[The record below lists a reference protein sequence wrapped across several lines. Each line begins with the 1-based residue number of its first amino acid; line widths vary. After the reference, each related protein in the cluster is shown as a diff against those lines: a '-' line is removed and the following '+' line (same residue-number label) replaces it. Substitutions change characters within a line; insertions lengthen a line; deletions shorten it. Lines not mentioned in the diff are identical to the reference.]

1 MSDALLDFPGLSYY
15 NSKMKTYVRS
25 EIEEA
30 TGGGGG
36 SADTILGFWYGE
48 AATSVISDAFG
59 CSGLTSTSHPLTLLF
74 DKRIQRLEFPN
85 VIEIGG
91 RAFQLQQELSF
102 ASFQNCKIIGM
113 YAFASCHKLRIA
125 TFPNAE
131 SVGQQAFTQCS
142 SISHPIV
149 LSNVSY
155 IGAEAFDR
163 CINLPTVNLSGSNL
177 ILSTS
182 CFSECFSLQEVI
194 LNGVSSIGRGAF
206 GSCYNLI
213 SLNLANVSSVPEL
226 NNTYS
231 ETFKSTPIGGY
242 SASAGQYGSIYVPA
256 SLYSAFRA
264 ATNWTAYSSRM
275 VSV

>member
-15 NSKMKTYVRS
+15 NSKLKTFVRS

-59 CSGLTSTSHPLTLLF
+59 CSGLTSASHPLALLF
-74 DKRIQRLEFPN
+74 SHRIQRLEFPN
-85 VIEIGG
+85 VIEIGS
-91 RAFQLQQELSF
+91 RAFQLQENLSF
-102 ASFQNCKIIGM
+102 ASFQNCKTIGM
-113 YAFASCHKLRIA
+113 YAFASCHKLRVA

-131 SVGQQAFTQCS
+131 YVGQQAFVQCS

-155 IGAEAFDR
+155 LGAEAFAR
-163 CINLPTVNLSGSNL
+163 CINLPSVNLSGSNL
-177 ILSTS
+177 MLSLS
-182 CFSECFSLQEVI
+182 CFGGCYSLQEVI
-194 LNGVSSIGRGAF
+194 LNGVKSIGRGAF

-213 SLNLANVSSVPEL
+213 SLNLANVSSVPTL
-226 NNTYS
+226 DDTYS
-231 ETFKSTPIGGY
+231 ETFKNSPIGGY
-242 SASAGQYGSIYVPA
+242 STSAGRYGSIYVPS
-256 SLYSAFRA
+256 SLYSAFRT
-264 ATNWTAYSSRM
+264 ATNWTNYSERM